1 MVVGKVVEIA
11 DDCVVVV
18 KMAVEEIDV
27 DVSGSVVVDT
37 VVKVD
42 EVGIVIVVDDIE
54 AEVGKLAVDDVSD
67 VVVAIV
73 VVVVAFVVVVIV
85 VLVGQSAR

>member
-18 KMAVEEIDV
+18 KMAVKEMDV

-37 VVKVD
+37 VIKVD

-54 AEVGKLAVDDVSD
+54 AEVVGKLAVDDVSD

-73 VVVVAFVVVVIV
+73 VVVDFVVVVIV